1 MIAQRNQVFFG
12 IAPGMAAK
20 LLVMDFE
27 ILRGSA
33 VLATPTVSLE
43 HDQFQLSIRLGL
55 AEFSD
60 LSERS

>member
-27 ILRGSA
+27 ILGRSA
-33 VLATPTVSLE
+33 TLATPAVSVKYDE
-43 HDQFQLSIRLGL
+43 PQLCIRFGT
-55 AEFSD
+55 
-60 LSERS
+60 